1 MSNPKGGINRQSF
14 DGDSEGDSARRYNA
28 ILEGNAGAAAGPNA
42 SEGRT
47 LKERQA
53 SKDAIERK
61 TLEG

>member
-1 MSNPKGGINRQSF
+1 MPNPKGGINGASF
-14 DGDSEGDSARRYNA
+14 DGDSEGDSARRYNV

-61 TLEG
+61 SLEG